1 MSKHALKFVACLSAA
16 LIGGPVVSAD
26 RPLLLVTQSFAPF
39 SYEESGQA
47 AGPAVDIMR
56 AVCDSAGVRC
66 LFSVMPWRRAVAEV
80 QSGQADGLFPLLPS
94 RDREKTLWL
103 SAPLLSTAYGFFVP
117 VRSRWHY
124 RAPADLAGMTLGVY
138 GPSGT
143 ASALQ
148 EVVAQSRDVKTEVE
162 LNNLTAF
169 RKLLGGRY
177 GDQAAVFANREVG
190 LALLKQGALGDLKP
204 AGELPAIHYVFALS
218 RQTRSAAQMSRLNQA
233 LDELQRSGQIK
244 AILARHGL
252 DTAPLGK

>member
-1 MSKHALKFVACLSAA
+1 MSKHYLRWATLLSVPLIAWPVGSTERALRF
-16 LIGGPVVSAD
+16 
-26 RPLLLVTQSFAPF
+26 VTQSFAPF
-39 SYEESGQA
+39 SYEEAGQA
-47 AGPAVDIMR
+47 AGPAVDIMQ

-80 QSGQADGLFPLLPS
+80 QNGQADGLFPLLPS

-117 VRSRWHY
+117 SHSRWRY
-124 RAPADLAGMTLGVY
+124 RAPTDLAGMTLGVY

-169 RKLLGGRY
+169 RKLAGGRY

-190 LALLKQGALGDLKP
+190 LALLKQGALADLKL

-218 RQTRSAAQMSRLNQA
+218 RLTGSEPQMSRLNKA
-233 LDELQRSGQIK
+233 HDELQKTGKIQS
-244 AILARHGL
+244 ILARHGL
-252 DTAPLGK
+252 ETASLGK

>member
-1 MSKHALKFVACLSAA
+1 MSKHHLRWAILLSVMLIAWPVSSTERALRF
-16 LIGGPVVSAD
+16 
-26 RPLLLVTQSFAPF
+26 VTQSFAPF

-56 AVCDSAGVRC
+56 AVCDTAGVRC

-80 QSGQADGLFPLLPS
+80 QNGQADGLFPLLPS

-117 VRSRWHY
+117 IRSRWHY

-148 EVVAQSRDVKTEVE
+148 EVTAQSRNVKTEVE

-169 RKLLGGRY
+169 RKLAGGRY
-177 GDQAAVFANREVG
+177 GTQAAVFANREVG
-190 LALLKQGALGDLKP
+190 LALLKQGTLGDLKQ
-204 AGELPAIHYVFALS
+204 AGELPPIHYVFALS
-218 RQTRSAAQMSRLNQA
+218 RQTSSATQMSRLNHA

>member
-1 MSKHALKFVACLSAA
+1 MSKHHLKFATCLSAA
-16 LIGGPVVSAD
+16 LLTGPVVSAE
-26 RPLLLVTQSFAPF
+26 RAMLFVTQSFAPF
-39 SYEESGQA
+39 SYEEAGQA

-66 LFSVMPWRRAVAEV
+66 LFSIMPWRRAVAEV
-80 QSGQADGLFPLLPS
+80 QTGQADGLFPLLPS
-94 RDREKTLWL
+94 REREKTLWL

-124 RAPADLAGMTLGVY
+124 RAPADLVGLTLGVY

-148 EVVAQSRDVKTEVE
+148 EVTAQSRDVKTEVE

-169 RKLLGGRY
+169 RKLAGGRY

-233 LDELQRSGQIK
+233 LDELQRSGKIK

-252 DTAPLGK
+252 ATAPLGK